1 MRFKPYLHRPEKLE
15 FNSRKESLFARK
27 QQREAN
33 ALPLFS
39 DQIREQ
45 QHDWESE
52 KRKRQSKSDGIIV
65 AWRAREAALWRKARK
80 MYFALPEDLRAQ
92 CKQDWV
98 TIFRGAWTNTNLIY
112 VVEKYNGIGDQRRSK
127 FNAENR
133 AMELRI
139 QARLSRQSA
148 LI

>member
-65 AWRAREAALWRKARK
+65 AWRAREAALWRKARCIS
-80 MYFALPEDLRAQ
+80 R
-92 CKQDWV
+92 C
-98 TIFRGAWTNTNLIY
+98 
-112 VVEKYNGIGDQRRSK
+112 RRICAPSVSK
-127 FNAENR
+127 TG
-133 AMELRI
+133 
-139 QARLSRQSA
+139 
-148 LI
+148 

>member
-1 MRFKPYLHRPEKLE
+1 
-15 FNSRKESLFARK
+15 
-27 QQREAN
+27 
-33 ALPLFS
+33 
-39 DQIREQ
+39 
-45 QHDWESE
+45 
-52 KRKRQSKSDGIIV
+52 
-65 AWRAREAALWRKARK
+65 

-127 FNAENR
+127 FNAEKR
-133 AMELRI
+133 AMDLRI
-139 QARLSRQSA
+139 QDRLSRQSA

>member
-127 FNAENR
+127 FNAEKR
-133 AMELRI
+133 AMDLRI
-139 QARLSRQSA
+139 QDRLSRQSA